1 MIILTLQ
8 YSNEDQA
15 FETRQA
21 LHGIS
26 WPMSNPKK
34 LHVEYATKEDM
45 EVARESCKEQPVTR
59 KTEPLSSDP
68 WQQDWNR
75 DEKINTTK
83 VRTFTN
89 KMKLKILFKTLENFE
104 FNLTRHVHILGDR
117 GERMGFR
124 QRGRPTARQGEGA

>member
-1 MIILTLQ
+1 MIILILQ

-34 LHVEYATKEDM
+34 LHVEYATNEDM
-45 EVARESCKEQPVTR
+45 EAARESSKEQPVAR
-59 KTEPLSSDP
+59 KAEPLSSDP
-68 WQQDWNR
+68 WQQDWGR

-83 VRTFTN
+83 VRTCTN
-89 KMKLKILFKTLENFE
+89 KIKIYTISLMILRKTS
-104 FNLTRHVHILGDR
+104 
-117 GERMGFR
+117 ERFR
-124 QRGRPTARQGEGA
+124 LI